1 MIPDVREILRQDL
14 RKRRKDIV
22 REREKN
28 IVFGSAGYGGASVS
42 GCDRYSP
49 EMQAAGMGD
58 TYTVTASDFRYNTR
72 EMPVGYFEL
81 SNGKMAFCACHE
93 AKPLPREQR

>member
-1 MIPDVREILRQDL
+1 MSGKGKRILFL
-14 RKRRKDIV
+14 
-22 REREKN
+22 
-28 IVFGSAGYGGASVS
+28 GALAMAALLFPAVT
-42 GCDRYSP
+42 DTVP

-81 SNGKMAFCACHE
+81 SNGKMAFCAC
-93 AKPLPREQR
+93 